1 MQTIQKLETRLPRP
15 ETIEQAIEM
24 DSRLEYWP
32 VNKQVHANIKND
44 PGMQSHVFMDMLLD
58 REILKQLR
66 RYSIS
71 TGESPQII
79 VYRDDDGPVPIKA
92 VSSLFYQIPLE
103 KVWEKAV
110 DRLGEPVEEK
120 ATNQAIIA
128 HFEAQTTHYKE
139 NGMEVPEEYEIRP
152 TVAFSFNFAE
162 RAFQLGFVIGV
173 MTCENQIFTF
183 FGDSKVVHNR
193 FKIEHR
199 GFSIEGALDKLMNN
213 LTKLDEII
221 AKAKET
227 PLPLYATPAI
237 YWKGAH
243 GQQKTIE
250 KVYEAHAKMVV
261 KKGGSQEI
269 TLWDAVMNLTYVS
282 THQTPNINSAV
293 QLSTRAGATLIN
305 MGSLVNDDYVRA
317 LGYFMHGKRTTLG
330 QTWQKEAPF
339 FQRVPLDDLMYH
351 VAEILTDELHER
363 IEADKAVLAEVKS
376 TPVQNMHRHRNGTEE
391 E

>member
-32 VNKQVHANIKND
+32 VDEWIHKQVKNH
-44 PGMQSHVFMDMLLD
+44 PEVASHTFMDMILD

-66 RYSIS
+66 RYAVK

-79 VYRDDDGPVPIKA
+79 VYRDDDGPVPVKA
-92 VSSLFYQIPLE
+92 VSSLFYQIPLK

-110 DRLGEPVEEK
+110 ERLGAPVEEK

-128 HFEAQTTHYKE
+128 HFEPQTTHYAE
-139 NGMEVPEEYEIRP
+139 NGVEVPEEYEIRP
-152 TVAFSFNFAE
+152 TIAFSFNFAE

-173 MTCENQIFTF
+173 MECANEIFTF
-183 FGDSKVVHNR
+183 FGDSRVVHNKH
-193 FKIEHR
+193 KIQHH
-199 GFSIEGALDKLMNN
+199 GFSIDGALDKLMEN
-213 LTKLDEII
+213 LTRLDEII
-221 AKAKET
+221 AKAKST
-227 PLPLYATPAI
+227 PLPMYATPAL
-237 YWKGAH
+237 YWKGAR

-250 KVYEAHAKMVV
+250 KVYVEHAKLVV
-261 KKGGSQEI
+261 KNGGADNL

-305 MGSLVNDDYVRA
+305 MGSLQNDDYVRA

-339 FQRVPLDDLMYH
+339 FQRVPLVDLMFH
-351 VAEILTDELHER
+351 VGEILADELHER
-363 IEADKAVLAEVKS
+363 IEADKAVLAEEKS
-376 TPVQNMHRHRNGTEE
+376 SPVPNRSEE